1 MFCTRNRQTRVGSR
15 TSTSSMMELF
25 VTKQYQEVITLLQN
39 SSNLDDVGVLDMLLF
54 SFHDKRGQKR
64 RGFHMLV
71 PYFFSRC
78 EQYNLLLPLLKLL
91 FFDRSISKK
100 VSKKFYLNQSPYF
113 GNILITCKDLES
125 PEIFLFRNIKSFQ
138 PPVMIKKNCV
148 SNH

>member
-1 MFCTRNRQTRVGSR
+1 
-15 TSTSSMMELF
+15 
-25 VTKQYQEVITLLQN
+25 
-39 SSNLDDVGVLDMLLF
+39 MLLF

-91 FFDRSISKK
+91 FFHRSISKK

-138 PPVMIKKNCV
+138 PPVMIKKTAFLITKIRVNKPGLDVYICMWYLI
-148 SNH
+148 NEMQGRI

>member
-1 MFCTRNRQTRVGSR
+1 
-15 TSTSSMMELF
+15 
-25 VTKQYQEVITLLQN
+25 
-39 SSNLDDVGVLDMLLF
+39 MLLF

-138 PPVMIKKNCV
+138 PPVMIKKTAFLITKIRVNKPGLDVYICMWYLI
-148 SNH
+148 NEMQGRI